1 MTIYISSLITSQK
14 KVSSSE
20 FPSLFLN
27 QEYLIFVPQQFMMV
41 DYLAPL
47 TLHAGFVT
55 Y

>member
-1 MTIYISSLITSQK
+1 MTFQK

-27 QEYLIFVPQQFMMV
+27 QEYLIFFPQQFMMV
-41 DYLAPL
+41 DYFAPL
-47 TLHAGFVT
+47 TLLTGFIT

>member
-1 MTIYISSLITSQK
+1 MTIYISSPITFQK
-14 KVSSSE
+14 KVTSGE

-27 QEYLIFVPQQFMMV
+27 QEYLIFFPQQFMMV

-47 TLHAGFVT
+47 TLQAGFIT